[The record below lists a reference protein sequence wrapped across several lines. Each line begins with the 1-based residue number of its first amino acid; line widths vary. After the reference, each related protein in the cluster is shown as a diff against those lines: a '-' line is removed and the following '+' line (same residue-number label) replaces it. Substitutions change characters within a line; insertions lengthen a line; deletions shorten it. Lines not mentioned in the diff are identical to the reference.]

1 MRRISK
7 RKPGPAKLLK
17 HRKQGGQYADLPR
30 EVKEQTRKALLEDQR
45 FLCCYCMRSIH
56 PEKHRVRIEHH
67 ESQSSATDRDLDWDN
82 LLAACSGADKT
93 RSRDEDDRA
102 ARRIPRDRQT
112 CDYRKGDEPIAIN
125 PLTSNV
131 DAIEYLA
138 TGRLLHADERLQ
150 QDIDERL
157 NLNAPFL
164 MGARKSA
171 RNRLIGDL
179 EAKLGAT
186 RHWTKEQLTR
196 YLEGLRGKPRL
207 DPFMGVLERELERQI
222 SKRPR

>member
-1 MRRISK
+1 M
-7 RKPGPAKLLK
+7 
-17 HRKQGGQYADLPR
+17 
-30 EVKEQTRKALLEDQR
+30 
-45 FLCCYCMRSIH
+45 
-56 PEKHRVRIEHH
+56 
-67 ESQSSATDRDLDWDN
+67 
-82 LLAACSGADKT
+82 
-93 RSRDEDDRA
+93 
-102 ARRIPRDRQT
+102 
-112 CDYRKGDEPIAIN
+112 
-125 PLTSNV
+125 TSNV

-138 TGRLLHADERLQ
+138 TGRLLHSDERLQ